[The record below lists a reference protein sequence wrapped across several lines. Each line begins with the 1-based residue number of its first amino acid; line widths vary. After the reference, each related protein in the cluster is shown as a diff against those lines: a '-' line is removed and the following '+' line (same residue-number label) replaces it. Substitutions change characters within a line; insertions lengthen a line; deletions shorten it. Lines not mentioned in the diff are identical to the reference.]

1 MAAGGGGGGG
11 AGADAAS
18 PGAGGDAGGGGRGT
32 VLKRNHIV
40 EVGRRFS
47 SLKSDFC
54 LFSDDDRP
62 ALLFD
67 SSGSLM
73 YSPTIKMHSGH
84 HSAMEKRLQEMKEK
98 RENLSPTCKCAH
110 FMR

>member
-1 MAAGGGGGGG
+1 MLEGKRTGGLGG
-11 AGADAAS
+11 
-18 PGAGGDAGGGGRGT
+18 
-32 VLKRNHIV
+32 VLKRDHVV
-40 EVGRRFS
+40 EVGKHFL

-67 SSGSLM
+67 SDGSLM
-73 YSPTIKMHSGH
+73 YSPTIKMYSGH
-84 HSAMEKRLQEMKEK
+84 HNAMEKRLQEMKQK
-98 RENLSPTCKCAH
+98 RENLSPTCKRLH